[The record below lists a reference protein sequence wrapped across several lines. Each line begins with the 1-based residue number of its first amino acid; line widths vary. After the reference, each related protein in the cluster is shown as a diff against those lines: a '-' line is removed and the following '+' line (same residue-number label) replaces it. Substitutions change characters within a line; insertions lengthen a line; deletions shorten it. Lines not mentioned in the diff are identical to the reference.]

1 MNFLWMEQREGQH
14 KYSLVGSVRRKE
26 HGELKNYTLNLNAY
40 KGKERS
46 GEKNNEK

>member
-1 MNFLWMEQREGQH
+1 MEVFLLRGFRWEDGEHSHILNF
-14 KYSLVGSVRRKE
+14 
-26 HGELKNYTLNLNAY
+26 NAY